1 MTRREA
7 IMDAAHKRARPIL
20 MTTFAMGA
28 GMVPIAMGVG
38 ADVEFRSPMAIA
50 VLGGL
55 ISSTFLSLLYI
66 PAFFTIVDDIAGWGR
81 RMLGRM
87 FAGQRKLADGT
98 RPGEATA
105 FHD

>member
-1 MTRREA
+1 
-7 IMDAAHKRARPIL
+7 MDAAHKRARPIL

-28 GMVPIAMGVG
+28 GMVPVAIGLG

-66 PAFFTIVDDIAGWGR
+66 PAIFTIVDDLTRAFSR
-81 RMLGRM
+81 RMAPM
-87 FAGQRKLADGT
+87 FAAQHNV
-98 RPGEATA
+98 PGGEPKAGA
-105 FHD
+105 PVPAE